1 MQTETLIKMA
11 NQIGDFFE
19 AEPNKTQ
26 AQLDIAQHLNRFW
39 TKDMRNQIAT
49 HVKEKSGA
57 GLALASYFSY
67 FRASKSL
74 VFNS

>member
-39 TKDMRNQIAT
+39 TKDMRNQIAA
-49 HVKEKSGA
+49 HVQTKQGA
-57 GLALASYFSY
+57 GLHAQVISAIAAHL
-67 FRASKSL
+67 
-74 VFNS
+74 NP

>member
-19 AEPNKTQ
+19 AEPNITQ

-39 TKDMRNQIAT
+39 TKDMRNQIAA
-49 HVKEKSGA
+49 HVKGKSGA
-57 GLALASYFSY
+57 GLHSQVISAISAHL
-67 FRASKSL
+67 
-74 VFNS
+74 NP

>member
-26 AQLDIAQHLNRFW
+26 AQLDIANHLNRFW
-39 TKDMRNQIAT
+39 TKDMRNQITA
-49 HVKEKSGA
+49 HVQTKQGA
-57 GLALASYFSY
+57 GLHAQVISAIAEHL
-67 FRASKSL
+67 
-74 VFNS
+74 NP

>member
-19 AEPNKTQ
+19 AEPNQSQ
-26 AQLDIAQHLNRFW
+26 AQQDIAMHINRFW
-39 TKDMRNQIAT
+39 TLDMRQQITA

-57 GLALASYFSY
+57 GLHQQVIFAVSNHL
-67 FRASKSL
+67 K
-74 VFNS
+74 V